1 MINIQRLKMG
11 YVPQH
16 PAFTNNTIKE
26 NIAFGIS
33 NDKIN
38 VKKVSHVLNLVNM
51 NSHINTLQKKYDTII
66 GDKGTKLSGGQLQR
80 LAIGRALYFSPSIL
94 ILDEATNA
102 LDNKTEED
110 LFTSLK
116 NIEGITIIQ

>member
-1 MINIQRLKMG
+1 MLLGLYKPDKGEIFINSRNYDQYTDRLKMG

-51 NSHINTLQKKYDTII
+51 NSHINTLQKNMI
-66 GDKGTKLSGGQLQR
+66 LS
-80 LAIGRALYFSPSIL
+80 LAIKAL
-94 ILDEATNA
+94 N
-102 LDNKTEED
+102 
-110 LFTSLK
+110 
-116 NIEGITIIQ
+116 